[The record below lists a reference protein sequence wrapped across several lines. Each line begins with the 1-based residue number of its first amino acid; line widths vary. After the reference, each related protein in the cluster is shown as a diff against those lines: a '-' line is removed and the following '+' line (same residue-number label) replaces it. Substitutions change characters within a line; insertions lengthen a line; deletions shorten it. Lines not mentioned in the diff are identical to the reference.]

1 MINEPFFSIK
11 TAGYEVSLKAPIK
24 GMITSTSNQE
34 RERCAMEIKS
44 LLRKKI
50 EELKEIEGESSALTK
65 AEKKLDEEQFNLVV
79 IGQFKRGKSTFIN
92 ALLSDNIVPSSIL
105 PLTSIVTIIQY
116 SENKKAKVKFLDNH
130 EEKVDIGEIE
140 KYVTE
145 KHNPENRLQVK
156 EVYVYHPS
164 EYLKKGV
171 RIIDTPGIGSVFKH
185 NTDVAYNFLPYCDA
199 AVFLMSPDPPLG
211 EAEIEFL
218 KSVKV
223 YTEKFFFVLNKIDIV
238 SDDELDEVVEF
249 NKNLLKEYTSS
260 EEINIYPISAK
271 LALKAKLNKDR
282 QLLEQSRM
290 PVIEK
295 ALDEFIA
302 KERMN
307 IIAISVINALLRY
320 INNAL
325 TSYKLQIE
333 TQKLS
338 LDNLKE
344 KVEEFSRFI
353 ESVRDDAEE
362 LEYILDKRIE
372 KIYRE
377 LDDEIELLKER
388 ELPSLIEK
396 MQEHFKE
403 KSKEKISTEEFE
415 NYMTQKMNEYILKIF
430 TDWRKEQSDI
440 ISQKV
445 ESIYNDLAKRIN
457 EKIENI
463 ITTASTIFD
472 VKLNAYVDSEKLI
485 QKSDFYFMLED
496 QMGILNI
503 FATTF
508 RTKLPFFIGKR
519 IAQKHIKNT
528 TIELFDRH
536 CGRVRYD
543 LTKRVRET
551 TFKFKD
557 QLKDKLELTIDAIQ
571 RALDKAIQ
579 IKSESEKKSAE
590 LLEEI
595 ERKTKLLKKKKEE
608 LEKLKEQL
616 SS

>member
-1 MINEPFFSIK
+1 
-11 TAGYEVSLKAPIK
+11 
-24 GMITSTSNQE
+24 
-34 RERCAMEIKS
+34 MEIKS
-44 LLRKKI
+44 I
-50 EELKEIEGESSALTK
+50 LKEKIKDISKITPESSALK
-65 AEKKLDEEQFNLVV
+65 KVEQKLDEEQFNLVIV
-79 IGQFKRGKSTFIN
+79 GQFKRGKSTFIN

-116 SENKKAKVKFLDNH
+116 SDTKKAIVKFLDNH
-130 EEKVDIGEIE
+130 DETVEISEIE

-145 KHNPENRLQVK
+145 KHNPENKLQVK

-185 NTDVAYNFLPYCDA
+185 NTDVAYSFLPYCDA

-211 EAEIEFL
+211 ESEIEFL
-218 KSVKV
+218 KNVKV

-249 NKNLLKEYTSS
+249 NKNLLKEYTES
-260 EEINIYPISAK
+260 EDIKIYPISARN
-271 LALKAKLNKDR
+271 ALKAKLSKDKD
-282 QLLEQSRM
+282 LLEHSKISK
-290 PVIEK
+290 IEQ
-295 ALDEFIA
+295 ALNDFIA

-307 IIAISVINALLRY
+307 IIATSVINALLRH
-320 INNAL
+320 INNEL
-325 TSYKLQIE
+325 TSYKLQQE

-338 LDNLKE
+338 VESLKE
-344 KVEEFSRFI
+344 KVDKFSKFI
-353 ESVRDDAEE
+353 EGVKEEAEE
-362 LEYILDKRIE
+362 YEYILDKRID
-372 KIYRE
+372 KIYKE
-377 LDDEIELLKER
+377 LDDEIEILKEK

-415 NYMTQKMNEYILKIF
+415 NYMTQKMNEYILQIF
-430 TDWRKEQSDI
+430 TSWRKEQSDI
-440 ISQKV
+440 ISEKV
-445 ESIYNDLAKRIN
+445 EAVYDDLAKKIN
-457 EKIENI
+457 QKIEDI
-463 ITTASTIFD
+463 INTASSLFD
-472 VKLNAYVDSEKLI
+472 VKLNAYIDSEKLV
-485 QKSDFYFMLED
+485 QKSDFYFLLEE

-508 RTKLPFFIGKR
+508 RAKLPFFIGKR

-528 TIELFDRH
+528 IVELFDRH

-557 QLKDKLELTIDAIQ
+557 QLRDKLDLTIEAIQ
-571 RALDKAIQ
+571 HALDKAL
-579 IKSESEKKSAE
+579 KLKTENEKKS
-590 LLEEI
+590 EEI
-595 ERKTKLLKKKKEE
+595 LKEIEQNTRLFLQHKEE
-608 LEKLKEQL
+608 LEKLKEKL
-616 SS
+616 ST